1 MKKKLSQKLFNLKLK
16 WKIVKYVAAFNH
28 KWPPGNALNRYCM
41 LQIYLMLITLFICMC
56 RFSQESKQKRSP
68 YCYLPFGTGPRSCIG
83 MRFALIEAKMALVHL
98 LKRFK
103 FQRSAETEVLL
114 ENVKLFL
121 CARNSY
127 YIVRHWN
134 PECDWW
140 HTFLSGSPS
149 TQGCCDNGPKE
160 WDSSQ
165 NHFKGIINWTV

>member
-103 FQRSAETEVLL
+103 FQRLQRLRYCWKMSNFFFVQEIPITSWDIEIP
-114 ENVKLFL
+114 NVTDDILFYQVPL
-121 CARNSY
+121 QLKAA
-127 YIVRHWN
+127 VTMA
-134 PECDWW
+134 PK
-140 HTFLSGSPS
+140 
-149 TQGCCDNGPKE
+149 NGIQVK
-160 WDSSQ
+160 
-165 NHFKGIINWTV
+165 IISRE